1 MGDLERD
8 IQELQE
14 KTARTRYDFLKAEIQ
29 TCFTA
34 AEMGE
39 FELSEGNIEIVEREV
54 AFVEKGIH
62 TIERFLPG
70 VSRKLQSGLADSL
83 IKLRAKLDSLRSAL
97 KRQAD
102 GDSPTY
108 SG

>member
-8 IQELQE
+8 IQELHE

-39 FELSEGNIEIVEREV
+39 LQLSEGNVETAQREV
-54 AFVEKGIH
+54 AFVEKGIY

-70 VSRKLQSGLADSL
+70 VSRELQRGLADSL
-83 IKLRAKLDSLRSAL
+83 IQLRAKLDSLRSAV
-97 KRQAD
+97 KT
-102 GDSPTY
+102 S
-108 SG
+108 